1 MAENLRRVTEAAL
14 AHLELETLLR
24 ELLVRVDEILGADT
38 AAILLL
44 DAETN
49 ELAARA
55 ARGLEE
61 EVERGFRVP
70 VGQGFAGRVAAT
82 RAPVVIEALKPGDAV
97 NPLLYEKKIR
107 SLIGV
112 PLIVEGRLLG
122 VLHVGAIRRR
132 TFTQEDAIVL
142 QIVGDRVALAIDHA
156 RLFEEERNARIEA
169 EKAIER

>member
-1 MAENLRRVTEAAL
+1 MVENLRRVTEAAL

-70 VGQGFAGRVAAT
+70 VGKGFAGRVAAT
-82 RAPVVIEALKPGDAV
+82 RAPVVIAELAPGDAV

-107 SLIGV
+107 SLLGV
-112 PLIVEGRLLG
+112 PLIVEGALIG
-122 VLHVGAIRRR
+122 VLHVGSLTPRP
-132 TFTQEDAIVL
+132 FTGEDVTIL
-142 QIVGDRVALAIDHA
+142 QVVADRVALAIAHA
-156 RLFEEERNARIEA
+156 TAFESERR
-169 EKAIER
+169 